1 MRQRTITSLS
11 IFDRACHDLHD
22 LPEGWQGN
30 TYTRAMK
37 GNVSVGV
44 NVRGAVSPPYL
55 RGPRKGEP
63 NWPKRDE
70 ATERVVY
77 VPHEAYAAA
86 QKALET
92 AGEVQS

>member
-1 MRQRTITSLS
+1 MPAINAMR
-11 IFDRACHDLHD
+11 IFDRACHDMQS
-22 LPEGWQGN
+22 LPEGWQGCV
-30 TYTRAMK
+30 YTRVMH

-63 NWPKRDE
+63 NWKRRDE
-70 ATERVVY
+70 ATECVVY

-92 AGEVQS
+92 ERGGRA